1 MSVAKH
7 SHNRAARSS
16 ASASEAIP
24 APRKRELVKELTDVA
39 QRLDTARATCTTVR
53 LALERQGADY
63 DAEFAC
69 CLRRNVSD
77 AISAQIER
85 IGALVGRLGGALREV
100 LS

>member
-7 SHNRAARSS
+7 SRNRAARSG
-16 ASASEAIP
+16 ASAAEPIR
-24 APRKRELVKELTDVA
+24 APRKRECVQELTDVA
-39 QRLDTARATCTTVR
+39 LRLDAARATCATVQ

-63 DAEFAC
+63 YAEFAC

-77 AISAQIER
+77 AISIQIDR
-85 IGALVGRLGGALREV
+85 IGALVGRLGGALPEA